1 MGVSCNL
8 GIMNFDQYN
17 ISADKGT
24 GINDI
29 ITAYVLGNWLMDIYM
44 VCVVDDHTKVQFW
57 KVFCIETEIASLI

>member
-1 MGVSCNL
+1 MCSVKECKTSCSKVPNDMGVSCNL

-29 ITAYVLGNWLMDIYM
+29 ITAYVLGN
-44 VCVVDDHTKVQFW
+44 
-57 KVFCIETEIASLI
+57 